1 MADPT
6 LLQASPPT
14 LGEAGKVLLFGL
26 PLAVFDIAYRHMLQ
40 SSHTWISSLRWSV
53 TSLTTALVLTIL
65 PLAFVLAYGRS
76 LGEVLV
82 VWFFLA
88 VAGALVTVA
97 ILGAR
102 VPHPSDR
109 RWDKSFINV
118 GSETSLVIL
127 VFSLGYMIPGLR
139 DSPSGQIIHDG
150 PRALYFSCITIT
162 TVGYGDIVPTPGA
175 RPLAMFQALSGYTL
189 LGVWVATIVR
199 ALDKPASSPVRGPG
213 TPRNGWLP
221 SSAAA

>member
-14 LGEAGKVLLFGL
+14 FGEAGKVLLFGL
-26 PLAVFDIAYRHMLQ
+26 PLAVFAIAYRHMLQ
-40 SSHTWISSLRWSV
+40 SSHGLLSSLRWSII
-53 TSLTTALVLTIL
+53 SLTTALVLTIL
-65 PLAFVLAYGRS
+65 PLALLLTDGRS
-76 LGEVLV
+76 LAEVLV

-102 VPHPSDR
+102 IPHPSDR

-118 GSETSLVIL
+118 GYESGLVIL
-127 VFSLGYMIPGLR
+127 VFSLGYMILGLR
-139 DSPSGQIIHDG
+139 DSTSGQIIHDG

-175 RPLAMFQALSGYTL
+175 RPLAMFEALSGYVL

-199 ALDKPASSPVRGPG
+199 ALDKPESSPVR
-213 TPRNGWLP
+213 
-221 SSAAA
+221 